1 MSENCEHG
9 CECLVCEHGLDKAQ
23 QIEAEAITKYGW
35 YAHYVTGDET
45 DIRANYHTQGTKE
58 KPVPIPSWT
67 NWATPGAEVVVCR
80 VLYSDGKEYN
90 VDPKI
95 VKKLFELDFSQV
107 SKYGEEWGT
116 LGFDPQQK

>member
-1 MSENCEHG
+1 MFPAIDFGALAESSG
-9 CECLVCEHGLDKAQ
+9 RAALVFLRPELVRK
-23 QIEAEAITKYGW
+23 
-35 YAHYVTGDET
+35 VTPF
-45 DIRANYHTQGTKE
+45 YKLKGTKE
-58 KPVPIPSWT
+58 KLVPISSWT
-67 NWATPGAEVVVCR
+67 NWATPGAGVVVCR

-95 VKKLFELDFSQV
+95 VEKLFELDFSQV

>member
-1 MSENCEHG
+1 MAPGS
-9 CECLVCEHGLDKAQ
+9 DFYA
-23 QIEAEAITKYGW
+23 KYN
-35 YAHYVTGDET
+35 H
-45 DIRANYHTQGTKE
+45 IRGISGGVLLPVAAAAPTPIWRGYRTLAR
-58 KPVPIPSWT
+58 KPSPSSWT
-67 NWATPGAEVVVCR
+67 NWATPGAGVVVCR

-95 VKKLFELDFSQV
+95 VEKLFQLDFSQV